1 MFRRPDSEGEVL
13 NVERGFKRHLRW
25 IVPLLLI
32 PFSVF
37 VFLSIALIAMPSK
50 DGAGVDWLVVVA
62 GLCAAVAPIVFTILT
77 ITGAQK
83 TYRRSRVFEMKMH
96 KRNEAW
102 ARKMERQIVSEG
114 GPRCDFEAR
123 AIAKTHA
130 THWFEC
136 LAEGEAIPSADGFNL
151 NLEPG
156 ELLLDQYRAKYA
168 RFYGQNVTYST
179 GGVFAM
185 GSPLFVAGAMIG
197 ATVGKAN
204 ARAQA
209 QRMAA
214 AQWREI
220 QYVDVLVTDRRL
232 IIPVG
237 GRTLSFYYSGVVAFY
252 PELEAMTLTLD
263 YGDNTE
269 PLQIFSPGIA
279 ATSVLLVRQLKG
291 VEGMRSHPALKT
303 ISDQAITA

>member
-1 MFRRPDSEGEVL
+1 M
-13 NVERGFKRHLRW
+13 NVERGFRRHLRW

-32 PFSVF
+32 PISVY
-37 VFLSIALIAMPSK
+37 VFALLAVWALPSEE
-50 DGAGVDWLVVVA
+50 DPGLDWLVVVA
-62 GLCAAVAPIVFTILT
+62 GICIGVAPVVFIVLT
-77 ITGAQK
+77 IIGAQK
-83 TYRRSRVFEMKMH
+83 TYRRSRLFEKKMR
-96 KRNEAW
+96 KRHEAW
-102 ARKMERQIVSEG
+102 ARKMEQQIVAEG

-123 AIAKTHA
+123 TMARVYA
-130 THWFEC
+130 THWFET
-136 LAEGEAIPSADGFNL
+136 LARGDSLPSSDGFNL

-156 ELLLDQYRAKYA
+156 ESLLDQYRAKYA
-168 RFYGQNVTYST
+168 RFYGQNVTYGT

-185 GSPLFVAGAMIG
+185 GSPLFIAGAMIG
-197 ATVGKAN
+197 SAVGRAN

-209 QRMAA
+209 QRLAA

-237 GRTLSFYYSGVVAFY
+237 GRTLSFYFNAVAAFF
-252 PELEAMTLTLD
+252 PELDAMTLTLD
-263 YGDNTE
+263 FGDRTE

-291 VEGMRSHPALKT
+291 VEGLHAHPALKP
-303 ISDQAITA
+303 ISDHATTA

>member
-1 MFRRPDSEGEVL
+1 M

-32 PFSVF
+32 PISVY
-37 VFLSIALIAMPSK
+37 VFALIAVSALPSE
-50 DGAGVDWLVVVA
+50 DGPGIGWLVIVS
-62 GLCAAVAPIVFTILT
+62 GLCVAIAPVVFIILT
-77 ITGAQK
+77 IIGAQK
-83 TYRRSRVFEMKMH
+83 TYRRSRLFEKKMQ

-102 ARKMERQIVSEG
+102 ARKMEQQIVAEG

-123 AIAKTHA
+123 TMARVYA
-130 THWFEC
+130 TQWFET
-136 LAEGEAIPSADGFNL
+136 LARGESLPSSDNFNL
-151 NLEPG
+151 NLEPD
-156 ELLLDQYRAKYA
+156 ESLLDQYRAKYA

-185 GSPLFVAGAMIG
+185 GSPLFVAGALIG
-197 ATVGKAN
+197 SAVSRAN

-209 QRMAA
+209 QRMAT

-237 GRTLSFYYSGVVAFY
+237 GRMLSFYYDAVAAYY
-252 PELEAMTLTLD
+252 PELNAMTLTLD
-263 YGDNTE
+263 FGDRTE

-291 VEGMRSHPALKT
+291 VEGLRSHPALKP
-303 ISDQAITA
+303 ISDHAITA

>member
-1 MFRRPDSEGEVL
+1 M
-13 NVERGFKRHLRW
+13 NVERGFRRHLRW
-25 IVPLLLI
+25 VVPLLLI
-32 PFSVF
+32 PISAYVF
-37 VFLSIALIAMPSK
+37 ALIAASALPSE
-50 DGAGVDWLVVVA
+50 DGPGVGWLVIVSGLGLGIAPVVF
-62 GLCAAVAPIVFTILT
+62 IILA
-77 ITGAQK
+77 IIGAQK
-83 TYRRSRVFEMKMH
+83 TYRRSRLFEKKMQ
-96 KRNEAW
+96 KRHAAW
-102 ARKMERQIVSEG
+102 TRKMEQQIVAEG

-123 AIAKTHA
+123 TMARVYA
-130 THWFEC
+130 THWFEA
-136 LAEGEAIPSADGFNL
+136 LARGDSLPSSDDFNL

-156 ELLLDQYRAKYA
+156 ESLLDQYRAKYA

-197 ATVGKAN
+197 SAVGRAN

-209 QRMAA
+209 QRVAA

-237 GRTLSFYYSGVVAFY
+237 SRTLSFYFNAVAAFF

-263 YGDNTE
+263 FGDRTE

-291 VEGMRSHPALKT
+291 VEGLHTHPALKP
-303 ISDQAITA
+303 ISDHAITA